1 MNGLADPSFLLDRLA
16 LSSGQQHAF
25 RAAVLVGA
33 LGFLAVVWVH
43 GDHHPWLT
51 VVGALVAAQAAGM
64 PETNAPLVLL
74 AYLGL
79 LWLVATPDRLDG
91 WTLAAASLLFAV
103 HLACTLVSHGPAG
116 LRLDPAMLR
125 SWAVRA
131 AVCLAAGLLV
141 WLAAR
146 GVAGMHRP
154 SSGVVLGA
162 ALAVVLAW
170 CGLVAVRLA
179 RSRRTVR

>member
-1 MNGLADPSFLLDRLA
+1 MNSLADPSFLLDRLA
-16 LSSGQQHAF
+16 LSSGQQRAF

-51 VVGALVAAQAAGM
+51 VAGALVAAQAAGM
-64 PETNAPLVLL
+64 PETNAPLALL

-91 WTLAAASLLFAV
+91 WTLLAAALLFAV

-131 AVCLAAGLLV
+131 GVCLAAGLLV
-141 WLAAR
+141 WLAGR
-146 GVAGMHRP
+146 VVAGMHRP
-154 SSGVVLGA
+154 PSGVVLAA
-162 ALAVVLAW
+162 ALSVVLAW

-179 RSRRTVR
+179 WSHRDVG

>member
-1 MNGLADPSFLLDRLA
+1 VNSLADPSYLLDRLA
-16 LSSGQQHAF
+16 LSSGQQRWF
-25 RAAVLVGA
+25 RASVLVAA
-33 LGFLAVVWVH
+33 LGFLAVVWMH

-51 VVGALVAAQAAGM
+51 VVGVVVAAQAAGM

-91 WTLAAASLLFAV
+91 WTLAAAALLFAV

-116 LRLDPAMLR
+116 LRLDARLLR
-125 SWAVRA
+125 LWALRA
-131 AVCLAAGLLV
+131 AVCLAAASLV
-141 WLAAR
+141 WLAGR
-146 GVAGMHRP
+146 TVAALHRP
-154 SSGVVLGA
+154 PSSVVLGV

-170 CGLVAVRLA
+170 CCLVALRLPW
-179 RSRRTVR
+179 SHRR